1 MAPSAQL
8 LSPCRLHGTYSC
20 AVGIIVVS
28 APDWPLPRSGS
39 GRECAVEA
47 ISDFI
52 HQPPGC
58 RQGTSLEPVAWHYCP
73 AAKRG
78 PFGPW
83 EFWIDDATPWS
94 RRSVVAA
101 RRLARSSTH
110 GQSRRARVTARTA
123 VTACSPRSRHARSG
137 HGTHATIT
145 ARTHRSR
152 HTQQTWR
159 ALFNH
164 GARVSDTAR
173 ATVTACTSRSLHVR
187 TARQAL
193 WTGRAQRPRQ
203 RD

>member
-1 MAPSAQL
+1 
-8 LSPCRLHGTYSC
+8 
-20 AVGIIVVS
+20 
-28 APDWPLPRSGS
+28 
-39 GRECAVEA
+39 VEA

-83 EFWIDDATPWS
+83 ELWIDDATPWS

-110 GQSRRARVTARTA
+110 WQSRRTQITARTA
-123 VTACSPRSRHARSG
+123 VTACSPRSQHALSG
-137 HGTHATIT
+137 HCTHATIT
-145 ARTHRSR
+145 ARTHRSQR
-152 HTQQTWR
+152 TQPTWR
-159 ALFNH
+159 ALFDH
-164 GARVSDTAR
+164 SARASDAAR

-187 TARQAL
+187 SATHCTAGAVDRPGQAASAARL
-193 WTGRAQRPRQ
+193 TRRARRSG
-203 RD
+203 